1 MTGHST
7 HGHTQQLS
15 LPAHDQ
21 DSQYMEDEWVYESQ
35 ILTGELWTANSFW
48 VREKTV
54 FFKGMAPDRLD
65 TFHWM
70 TLSPG
75 ACGRHKFELMQLLG
89 YLKESYEVTIL
100 WSGREAGYRGKSW
113 KTNVI

>member
-54 FFKGMAPDRLD
+54 FFKGMA
-65 TFHWM
+65 
-70 TLSPG
+70 
-75 ACGRHKFELMQLLG
+75 AGRPKKLYFMSI
-89 YLKESYEVTIL
+89 YLTI
-100 WSGREAGYRGKSW
+100 YRHY
-113 KTNVI
+113 